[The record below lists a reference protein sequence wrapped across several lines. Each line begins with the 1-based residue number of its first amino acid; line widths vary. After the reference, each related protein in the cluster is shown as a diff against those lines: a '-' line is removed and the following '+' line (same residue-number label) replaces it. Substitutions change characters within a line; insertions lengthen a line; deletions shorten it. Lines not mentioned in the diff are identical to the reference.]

1 MVKRRVMMHNLG
13 TVLRFEVIRTL
24 KKPTFW
30 ISILSI
36 PVVGALIL
44 GIIYFTTTATQSA
57 TQKVEQEKF
66 SFAVL
71 DESGKLPP
79 KMIETAGGEPT
90 RNEAQ
95 AVEAVKSGK
104 LEAFFHYPKDLSK
117 QSILIYNKNRGIAD
131 NDKYTDAAKAL
142 MSSAVTGSIDPTT
155 VAVIKEN
162 VKIEQKNYENGQ
174 EINVLGRMILPGI
187 FLVIFYMVIVFL
199 SNQML
204 TSTTEEKENRV
215 TEMIL
220 TSIKSRSLIIGK
232 IFALLILGVIQIV
245 TLVLPIIAAY
255 VFARDTLNI
264 PDVTGFINVIEFELW
279 PIFIG
284 AFLLVGS
291 LLLFTGFSVAIGAA
305 MPTAKEANSF
315 FGFVILFLVAPFWI
329 TSVIMSDPSATIVQV
344 FSYFPLTAPVTL
356 MLRNVFG
363 DLPVSDGLIGAI
375 IVFTASIVIMA
386 IAIRIFR
393 FGTLEYS
400 NRISLG
406 SIFKRNNKKAL

>member
-1 MVKRRVMMHNLG
+1 MHNFG

-36 PVVGALIL
+36 PVFGAIL
-44 GIIYFTTTATQSA
+44 FAIIYFTNTATQDA
-57 TQKVEQEKF
+57 VKKTEQEKF
-66 SFAVL
+66 SLVVADESGRLTPQSVATAGGSMTNNP
-71 DESGKLPP
+71 DQAIAQVESGKLD
-79 KMIETAGGEPT
+79 
-90 RNEAQ
+90 
-95 AVEAVKSGK
+95 
-104 LEAFFHYPKDLSK
+104 AFFYYPKDLSK
-117 QSILIYNKNRGIAD
+117 QSIQVYNKNEGIID
-131 NDKYTDAAKAL
+131 NDKYIDAAKGL
-142 MSSAVTGSIDPTT
+142 IGSVVTSSIDPTT
-155 VAVIKEN
+155 VAVIN
-162 VKIEQKNYENGQ
+162 NSVKVEQKNYENGK
-174 EINVLGRMILPGI
+174 EVNFIGRMAMPAI

-220 TSIKSRSLIIGK
+220 TSIKSRSLIVGK
-232 IFALLILGVIQIV
+232 IFALLILGIIQIA

-255 VFARDTLNI
+255 IFAKDALNI
-264 PDVTGFINVIEFELW
+264 PDVTGFINMIQFEFW
-279 PIFIG
+279 PILIG
-284 AFLLVGS
+284 SCLLIGS
-291 LLLFTGFSVAIGAA
+291 LLLFTGFAVAIGAA
-305 MPTAKEANSF
+305 VPTAKEANSF

-329 TSVIMSDPSATIVQV
+329 TSLIMSNASAAVVQI

-356 MLRNVFG
+356 MLRNIFG
-363 DLPVSDGLIGAI
+363 NLTPAEGLIGIAVVFVSSI
-375 IVFTASIVIMA
+375 IMMS

-406 SIFKRNNKKAL
+406 AIFKRKQKNISD

>member
-1 MVKRRVMMHNLG
+1 MHNLG

-30 ISILSI
+30 ISILAL
-36 PVVGALIL
+36 PVVMGLLFA
-44 GIIYFTTTATQSA
+44 IIYFSNTATESTIEKNQ
-57 TQKVEQEKF
+57 QEKF
-66 SFAVL
+66 SFLAL
-71 DESGKLPP
+71 DDSGAISPDIIASAGGSITTDAQKAIDEVKAGKLD
-79 KMIETAGGEPT
+79 
-90 RNEAQ
+90 
-95 AVEAVKSGK
+95 
-104 LEAFFHYPKDLSK
+104 AFFHYPKDITK
-117 QSILIYNKNRGIAD
+117 EPIQIYNKNEGMF
-131 NDKYTDAAKAL
+131 NNNKYTGAAESLAL
-142 MSSAVTGSIDPTT
+142 AAATSSIDPSTLS
-155 VAVIKEN
+155 VIKN
-162 VKIEQKNYENGQ
+162 GVKTTQQSYEDGKEVNL
-174 EINVLGRMILPGI
+174 LGRMIVPGF
-187 FLVIFYMVIVFL
+187 FLLVFYVVIVFL

-232 IFALLILGVIQIV
+232 IFALLILGVIQIA
-245 TLVLPIIAAY
+245 TLVIPILLAY
-255 VFARDTLNI
+255 LLARDSLNI
-264 PDVTGFINVIEFELW
+264 PDISGFITNIQFEFW

-305 MPTAKEANSF
+305 VPTAKEANSF

-329 TSVIMSDPSATIVQV
+329 TSLIMSDPHALVVQI

-356 MLRNVFG
+356 MLRNTFG
-363 DLPVSDGLIGAI
+363 NLPIIDGVVGAI
-375 IVFTASIVIMA
+375 VVFVASIIVMA

-393 FGTLEYS
+393 YGTLEYS

-406 SIFKRNNKKAL
+406 SILRRKKKYTAR